1 MTGTKADGRAFEL
14 WMVSNFAA
22 GAGIGAF
29 VTLLVA
35 PYVTGATGSA
45 ADAGIVVSVISIAA
59 VLGPVFGGLA
69 DRYRAHRLVLSGG
82 VLAMAMAFAMF
93 AISSGDNQLYAL
105 DAIVLGAAIAAQQAV
120 APAFVV
126 AAGLPKP
133 LEARRLTALSLLFP
147 TGQVV
152 GAALLAFAAS
162 AGWTY
167 PDQFWLA
174 SAFTAVAGLI
184 TVFTSRAAAARISA
198 GDRSVGQQKSSK
210 AGLRGVFAS
219 VFGVY
224 LLVLVLTSVTS
235 NGINNQIANILPNV
249 YGMSTATTSAMVSLA
264 GLINIP
270 LFFAAGALMT
280 RTTSTKVFFL
290 GVLLRSGG
298 ALLLALLGLISGSPL
313 LLVAASVQLLYQGTP
328 FVRLAQPA
336 VAVKFATIA
345 PTEATGWVIGASA
358 IGSFIGSLL
367 GGYLGEELGF
377 NAINW
382 MGAIAGGIAIVL
394 IATVL
399 LRRDRHGTR
408 PPQPSARPMPDPRSV
423 RGRVEPDEGVPEQ
436 PSEGGWHQARI
447 PSHSAN
453 PGRNEPQRA
462 QGQHGRPERKDH
474 C

>member
-1 MTGTKADGRAFEL
+1 MIATSGPADDRAFET

-35 PYVTGATGSA
+35 PYVTGTTGSA

-59 VLGPVFGGLA
+59 VLGPVFGRLA

-82 VLAMAMAFAMF
+82 VLAMAVAFGMF
-93 AISSGDNQLYAL
+93 AVSSENNQLYGL

-126 AAGLPKP
+126 AAGLSRP
-133 LEARRLTALSLLFP
+133 LEARRLTMLSLLFP
-147 TGQVV
+147 IGQVV
-152 GAALLAFAAS
+152 GAALLAIVAN
-162 AGWTY
+162 AGWSY

-174 SAFTAVAGLI
+174 AAFTAVAGLI
-184 TVFTSRAAAARISA
+184 TLFGSRSAAARIASA
-198 GDRSVGQQKSSK
+198 EPSVAMESRSPK
-210 AGLRGVFAS
+210 AGLRGIFVS

-249 YGMSTATTSAMVSLA
+249 YGMSTAETSMLVSIA

-270 LFFAAGALMT
+270 LFFAAGAMMARSRST
-280 RTTSTKVFFL
+280 RVFFL

-298 ALLLALLGLISGSPL
+298 ALLLGLFGLMTGSPF

-328 FVRLAQPA
+328 FVRLSQPA

-358 IGSFIGSLL
+358 VGSFIGSLL
-367 GGYLGEELGF
+367 GGFLGESFGF

-382 MGAIAGGIAIVL
+382 MGAVAGGFAIL
-394 IATVL
+394 LTATVL
-399 LRRDRHGTR
+399 LRRDGAS
-408 PPQPSARPMPDPRSV
+408 PVPQKS
-423 RGRVEPDEGVPEQ
+423 
-436 PSEGGWHQARI
+436 
-447 PSHSAN
+447 
-453 PGRNEPQRA
+453 
-462 QGQHGRPERKDH
+462 
-474 C
+474 